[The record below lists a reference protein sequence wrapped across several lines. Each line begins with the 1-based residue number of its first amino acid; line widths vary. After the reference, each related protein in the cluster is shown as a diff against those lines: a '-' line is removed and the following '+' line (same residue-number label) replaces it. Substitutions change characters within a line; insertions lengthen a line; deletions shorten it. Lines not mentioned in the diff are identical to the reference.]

1 MTIPKESSAP
11 RSGHDRAR
19 GMIHAL
25 LHSRS
30 LLASLGFAFAGAAF
44 TFGNLLLAGALPP
57 AAFGQLSLSIAVYN
71 VFIWLAPLG
80 LDQVLL
86 RRRLD
91 PAARLL
97 LRAFLSCSGIAT
109 IAAIG
114 TVLFY
119 DLPALSGVLL
129 GMAIVGGGLAMAAS
143 MGLRRHD
150 WTAVPLVATNVASW
164 ALLFAGGLGLVL
176 TLGSD
181 LPVLLIL
188 AAGCALA
195 AALSWYAF
203 IRYCGLGGERPDK
216 VPRGEAFSL
225 MVTAGAGSVLVQ
237 IERFVIPQVLDFQAL
252 AMFAVIASVAI
263 FPFRLLRSGSSFALT
278 PRLRATAQRAD
289 RFALLAQE
297 TRSLGLT
304 MVLATMIVVA
314 LAPLVAA
321 IFTGGRYELDRLL
334 VLAACCNGA
343 AKLIEGLPRA
353 AVVACGTAGE
363 IRKLSWMNWLT
374 IAACLLGAWIGAR
387 WGLAGL
393 ISGSAVGCLLSTI
406 PPALLARQAL
416 SRGFVE

>member
-1 MTIPKESSAP
+1 MNIPEEGPVA
-11 RSGHDRAR
+11 RARYHRAR
-19 GMIHAL
+19 GMIHSL
-25 LHSRS
+25 IRSRS
-30 LLASLGFAFAGAAF
+30 ILASLGFAFAGAAF

-91 PAARLL
+91 PGARLL
-97 LRAFLSCSGIAT
+97 LRAFLSCSGIAA

-114 TVLFY
+114 TVQFY
-119 DLPALSGVLL
+119 ELPALSGLLL
-129 GMAIVGGGLAMAAS
+129 GAAIVGGGMAMAAS

-150 WTAVPLVATNVASW
+150 WTALPLVATNVASW

-203 IRYCGLGGERPDK
+203 IRYCGLGDERPDK

-237 IERFVIPQVLDFQAL
+237 IERFVIPQVLDFRAL
-252 AMFAVIASVAI
+252 ALFAVIASVAI

-278 PRLRATAQRAD
+278 PRLRAASQRAE
-289 RFALLAQE
+289 RHALLAQE

-304 MVLATMIVVA
+304 MVFATLVVVA
-314 LAPLVAA
+314 LAPIVAT

-334 VLAACCNGA
+334 VLAACFNGA

-353 AVVACGTAGE
+353 AVVACGTAEE

-387 WGLAGL
+387 WGLVGL
-393 ISGSAVGCLLSTI
+393 ISGSAVGCLASTI
-406 PPALLARQAL
+406 APASLARHAL